1 MRNSAKKQ
9 QSQVQTIQ
17 RTVTKQRYKYK
28 QILERQSL
36 VFPSMPEDLLLF
48 LTTGIKKTAVWK
60 TTFVSEHQGRQNI
73 GRAGEA
79 VKTLRAMETYEKQK
93 NRYHLC
99 LLLFGKNVDLKN
111 NKRICRKFVSIRCL

>member
-1 MRNSAKKQ
+1 MRKSAKKQ

-17 RTVTKQRYKYK
+17 RTVTRQRYKYT

-36 VFPSMPEDLLLF
+36 VFPSMLEDLLLF

-60 TTFVSEHQGRQNI
+60 TTFVSEHQGRENI

-79 VKTLRAMETYEKQK
+79 VKRWGQWKLTK
-93 NRYHLC
+93 NKKIVTIYACYCSPKML
-99 LLLFGKNVDLKN
+99 
-111 NKRICRKFVSIRCL
+111 